1 MKYTNELKVGGTLL
15 VAALIFVLGVRYF
28 EDLPL
33 FKPTYDLNV
42 VFDNAGGL
50 IAGNVVRVNGVT
62 IGSVNKV
69 AISEETGKVNV
80 GFHVGKTIPITEGT
94 YATIG
99 GFDALGVVRMDLV
112 LGPPSA
118 PRIPENGFVEGRAG
132 ADVIGEVTSRAPELL
147 GQVDSVLIGL
157 NRMLGST
164 SELVDNP
171 ESDLRMTLAAMN
183 GSVQTL
189 EGILVQERDRIGRIM
204 LHVESLSK
212 DLDAAA
218 GEDGARVTELMEGL
232 DTTLSEVDATLADV
246 RTMSSELTAVLSSM
260 NNGEGTLG
268 LMLKD
273 PGLYHRMDSTLAT
286 MNSLMADFQQD
297 PGRYLKEMRI
307 VDLF

>member
-1 MKYTNELKVGGTLL
+1 VKYTNELKVGGTLL

-42 VFDNAGGL
+42 EFENAGGL

-62 IGSVNKV
+62 IGSVSKV
-69 AISEETGKVNV
+69 AISEETGKVEV
-80 GFHVGKTIPITEGT
+80 AFHVGNSIPVTEGT

-112 LGPPSA
+112 LGPPTA
-118 PRIPENGFVEGRAG
+118 PRIPEGGYVEGRTG
-132 ADVIGEVTSRAPELL
+132 ADMIGEVTARAPELL
-147 GQVDSVLIGL
+147 GKVDSVLIGL
-157 NRMLGST
+157 NGMLSAT
-164 SELVDNP
+164 TELVDNP
-171 ESDLRMTLAAMN
+171 GSDLRMTLTAMN
-183 GSVQTL
+183 GSVQAL
-189 EGILVQERDRIGRIM
+189 ESILVQERDRIGRVM
-204 LHVESLSK
+204 GGVEALTQ
-212 DLDAAA
+212 DLDAAMGDD
-218 GEDGARVTELMEGL
+218 GERVKELMEGL
-232 DTTLSEVDATLADV
+232 DTTLSEVDATLAEV
-246 RTMSSELTAVLSSM
+246 RTMSSELTAVLASM

-273 PGLYHRMDSTLAT
+273 PGLYHRLDSTLAT
-286 MNSLMADFQQD
+286 VNSLLADFQQD

>member
-1 MKYTNELKVGGTLL
+1 MKYSNELKVGGTLL

-62 IGSVNKV
+62 IGSVSNV
-69 AISEETGKVNV
+69 AISEETGKVEV
-80 GFHVGKTIPITEGT
+80 AFHVRNTIPVTEGT

-112 LGPPSA
+112 LGPPTA
-118 PRIPENGFVEGRAG
+118 PLIPENGYIEGRTG
-132 ADVIGEVTSRAPELL
+132 ADVIGKVTARAPELL
-147 GQVDSVLIGL
+147 GQVDSVLVGL
-157 NRMLGST
+157 NRMLRT
-164 SELVDNP
+164 TTELVDNP
-171 ESDLRMTLAAMN
+171 GSDLRLTLAAMN
-183 GSVQTL
+183 GSVQAL
-189 EGILVQERDRIGRIM
+189 ETILVQERDRVGRVM
-204 LHVESLSK
+204 KHVESLTQ
-212 DLDAAA
+212 DMDMAV
-218 GEDGARVTELMEGL
+218 GEDGERVAALMDGL

-246 RTMSSELTAVLSSM
+246 RTMSSELTVVLTSL

-273 PGLYHRMDSTLAT
+273 PGLYHRMDSTLASL
-286 MNSLMADFQQD
+286 NSLLTDFQQD

-307 VDLF
+307 IDLF